1 MSELEKILSEVAAK
15 EQINISPEQLNQFNR
30 YYELL
35 IEWNEKINLTA
46 ITEVHDVAV
55 KHFLDSLLAAK
66 MIDSFAGKTLI
77 DIGTGAGFPGVP
89 LKIME
94 KDLNVT
100 LFDSLQ
106 KRLKFLD
113 LLIKELGLEKIKT
126 IHGRAEDGG
135 QNKDLREK
143 FDLATAR
150 AVAKMPVL
158 LEYALPFV
166 KVGGYFLAL
175 KGPEL
180 DEELK
185 DSAKALKVLGGEV
198 AEIRRFS
205 LAGDY
210 TRNIALIKK
219 VAPTPKIYPR
229 KAGNVQKKPLI

>member
-1 MSELEKILSEVAAK
+1 MSELEKILSEVLAK
-15 EQINISPEQLNQFNR
+15 EQINISPEQLAQFNR

-46 ITEVHDVAV
+46 ITEVQDVAV

-66 MIDSFAGKTLI
+66 MVENLAGKTLI

-94 KDLNVT
+94 KDLKVT

-113 LLIKELGLEKIKT
+113 ILCAELKLTDIVT

-143 FDLATAR
+143 FDLASAR
-150 AVAKMPVL
+150 AVARMPVL

-185 DSAKALKVLGGEV
+185 ESAKALKVLGGEV
-198 AEIRRFS
+198 AEIGRFS
-205 LAGDY
+205 LCGY

-219 VAPTPKIYPR
+219 AAPTPKAYPR

>member
-1 MSELEKILSEVAAK
+1 MSELEKILSEVLAK
-15 EQINISPEQLNQFNR
+15 EQINISPEQLAQFNR

-46 ITEVHDVAV
+46 ITEVQDVAV

-66 MIDSFAGKTLI
+66 MVENLAGKTLI

-94 KDLNVT
+94 KDLKVT

-113 LLIKELGLEKIKT
+113 ILCAELKLTDIVT

-143 FDLATAR
+143 FDLASAR
-150 AVAKMPVL
+150 AVARMPVL

-185 DSAKALKVLGGEV
+185 ESAKALKVLGGEV
-198 AEIRRFS
+198 AEIGRFS
-205 LAGDY
+205 LGGY

-219 VAPTPKIYPR
+219 AAPTPKAYPR
-229 KAGNVQKKPLI
+229 KAGNMQKKPLI

>member
-1 MSELEKILSEVAAK
+1 MSELEKILSEVLAK
-15 EQINISPEQLNQFNR
+15 EQINISPEQLAQFNR

-46 ITEVHDVAV
+46 ITEVQDVAV

-66 MIDSFAGKTLI
+66 MVENLAGKTLI

-94 KDLNVT
+94 KDLKVT

-113 LLIKELGLEKIKT
+113 SLCAELKLTDIVT

-143 FDLATAR
+143 FDLASAR
-150 AVAKMPVL
+150 AVARMPVL

-185 DSAKALKVLGGEV
+185 ESAKALKVLGGEV
-198 AEIRRFS
+198 AEIGRFS
-205 LAGDY
+205 LGGY

-219 VAPTPKIYPR
+219 AAPTPKAYPR

>member
-1 MSELEKILSEVAAK
+1 MSELEKILSDVAAK

-113 LLIKELGLEKIKT
+113 LLIQELGLEKIKT

-166 KVGGYFLAL
+166 KVEGFFIAL

-185 DSAKALKVLGGEV
+185 EAAKALKVLGGEV
-198 AEIRRFS
+198 AKISHFS

-219 VAPTPKIYPR
+219 VAPTPKAYPR

>member
-1 MSELEKILSEVAAK
+1 MSELEKILSEVLAK
-15 EQINISPEQLNQFNR
+15 EQINISPEQLAQFNR

-46 ITEVHDVAV
+46 ITEVQDVAV

-66 MIDSFAGKTLI
+66 MVENLAGKTLI

-94 KDLNVT
+94 KDLKVT

-113 LLIKELGLEKIKT
+113 ILCAELKLTDIVT

-143 FDLATAR
+143 FDLASAR
-150 AVAKMPVL
+150 AVARMPVL

-185 DSAKALKVLGGEV
+185 ESAKALKVLGGEV
-198 AEIRRFS
+198 AEIGRFS
-205 LAGDY
+205 LGGY

-219 VAPTPKIYPR
+219 AAPTPKAYPR

>member
-185 DSAKALKVLGGEV
+185 DSTKALKVLGGEV
-198 AEIRRFS
+198 AEIGRFS

-219 VAPTPKIYPR
+219 VTPTPKIYPR

>member
-1 MSELEKILSEVAAK
+1 MSELEKILSEVLAK
-15 EQINISPEQLNQFNR
+15 EQINISPEQLAQFNR

-46 ITEVHDVAV
+46 ITEAQDVAV

-66 MIDSFAGKTLI
+66 MVENLAGKTLI

-94 KDLNVT
+94 KDLKVT

-113 LLIKELGLEKIKT
+113 ILCAELKLTDIVT

-143 FDLATAR
+143 FDLASAR
-150 AVAKMPVL
+150 AVARMPVL

-185 DSAKALKVLGGEV
+185 ESAKALKVLGGEV
-198 AEIRRFS
+198 AEIGRFS
-205 LAGDY
+205 LGGY

-219 VAPTPKIYPR
+219 AAPTPKAYPR

>member
-46 ITEVHDVAV
+46 ITEVHDVVV

-113 LLIKELGLEKIKT
+113 LLIQELGLEKIKT

-198 AEIRRFS
+198 AEIGRFS

-219 VAPTPKIYPR
+219 VASTPKAYPR